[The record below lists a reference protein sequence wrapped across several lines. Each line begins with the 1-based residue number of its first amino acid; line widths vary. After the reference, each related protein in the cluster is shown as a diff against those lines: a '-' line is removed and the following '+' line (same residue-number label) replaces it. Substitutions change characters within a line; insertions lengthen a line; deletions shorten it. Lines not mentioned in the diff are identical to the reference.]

1 MAMLVAHNSSSAL
14 ALGELNKNNSRLSK
28 DLQKVSSGMKINSAG
43 DGAAEYAISEK
54 MRVMVRSL
62 GQDIENSQKGIDIVK
77 VAEGGIQ
84 NIIEELRTMKEMA
97 INSANDHNSEVDR
110 KTLQKEFASRMEG
123 INDIAS
129 TTNYNG
135 KVLLDGTYWYKEYEE
150 VIQIGDSGSV
160 RGNVNGSSN
169 GMRLAGGFFSGRSAA
184 YPASR
189 AFAGSMVRTSAD
201 LLGMSDDSNQISI
214 QSSLLQSNN
223 SNATESITFDPL
235 TGLVPNSTA
244 VGLFPSRP
252 NWYYPYDMHACP
264 RVERGYEN
272 YLDSSEGYAPIPY
285 TKFNDVPGYQDFGIP
300 CIVRPIAL
308 GGEGGGMTGQF
319 YKYYMFAEQ
328 PVPPDIFRER
338 EVLRSI
344 PEVGTEVWL
353 QGGFCDDIRSGPS
366 SSDIRVL
373 GKFKIAEEPGTGI
386 KVIYDESTNHHGDL
400 TSYICEKIDFSNVQG
415 NIPDDLNNQGF
426 TIQCEACMEYITIR
440 FDSERSVGEGIVSIS
455 SLPRTN
461 IEYQP
466 VEQYTVYSYVVGIKD
481 VTSTAELETALFQ
494 GLADA
499 KGYAVGGGVQLN
511 PQHDVRIRYIDGNL
525 YLTKEYGGTKYA
537 PRMIIKEGVM
547 GTLSGGN
554 TTATGGTTSGA
565 DTQPGGDDTL
575 PGGDDTTPGGDDTM
589 PGGDDTMPGGDD
601 TLPGGDDTLP
611 GGDDTTPG
619 GDDTLPGGGDTVPG
633 VGDTIG
639 GSGGY
644 YGRRVWAEGNPLIIH
659 TGPKANQHLRVYIN
673 DMHIEALGLKDVA
686 VDPIEKA
693 LEALGKLDEAL
704 EYALNENV
712 RMGSYQVRLQETV
725 DNLTIQHENATA
737 SDSTIRDADMAKEMA
752 AFVRDNILTQA
763 AQSML
768 AQANQSSNSVLQLL
782 Q

>member
-1 MAMLVAHNSSSAL
+1 MTMLVAHNSSSAL

-28 DLQKVSSGMKINSAG
+28 DLQKVSSGMKINGAG

-84 NIIEELRTMKEMA
+84 SIIEELRTMKEMA

-135 KVLLDGTYWYKEYEE
+135 KVLLDGTYWYKECEE
-150 VIQIGDSGSV
+150 VIQIVDSGSV
-160 RGNVNGSSN
+160 QGRRNGSTD
-169 GMRLAGGFFSGRSAA
+169 GMSLSGGLFSGRSAA
-184 YPASR
+184 YPTSR
-189 AFAGSMVRTSAD
+189 AFAGSMVRTSTDWLA
-201 LLGMSDDSNQISI
+201 SSNDDNGIRI
-214 QSSLLQSNN
+214 KSLSLQSN
-223 SNATESITFDPL
+223 SNEAESITFDPL

-244 VGLFPSRP
+244 VGLFPSRSS
-252 NWYYPYDMHACP
+252 WYYPYVMYASP
-264 RVERGYEN
+264 KVYRGYES
-272 YLDSSEGYAPIPY
+272 YLDKSEGYSPIPY
-285 TKFNDVPGYQDFGIP
+285 SKLNDLPGYEDFGRP
-300 CIVRPIAL
+300 CIIRPISF

-319 YKYYMFAEQ
+319 NKYYMFAEK
-328 PVPPDIFRER
+328 PVLDDTIIER
-338 EVLRSI
+338 NILRNISEL
-344 PEVGTEVWL
+344 EVGTEVWL
-353 QGGFCDDIRSGPS
+353 QGGFCSGIRNPPS
-366 SSDIRVL
+366 PVSVI
-373 GKFKIAEEPGTGI
+373 GKFVIGEEPGTGE
-386 KVIYDESTNHHGDL
+386 KVILNTNNHKDL
-400 TSYICEKIDFSNVQG
+400 TSYTCEKIDFSHIQG

-440 FDSERSVGEGIVSIS
+440 FDSEREVGSGIVNTSN
-455 SLPRTN
+455 LPRIPN
-461 IEYQP
+461 ASPEP
-466 VEQYTVYSYVVGIKD
+466 EEQYTVYSYVVGIKG
-481 VTSTAELETALFQ
+481 VTNSDELESALFQ
-494 GLADA
+494 GVAA
-499 KGYAVGGGVQLN
+499 ARGYASGGGVQLN
-511 PQHDVRIRYIDGNL
+511 PQHDVRLIYIDGDL
-525 YLTKEYGGTKYA
+525 YLTKGYGGTELT

-547 GTLSGGN
+547 GILSGGN
-554 TTATGGTTSGA
+554 TTATGGTPSS
-565 DTQPGGDDTL
+565 DDTL
-575 PGGDDTTPGGDDTM
+575 
-589 PGGDDTMPGGDD
+589 PGGDD

-611 GGDDTTPG
+611 GGDDTLPG

-633 VGDTIG
+633 GGDTIG
-639 GSGGY
+639 GGSGY

-673 DMHIEALGLKDVA
+673 DMHIDALGLKDVA

-712 RMGSYQVRLQETV
+712 RMDSYQVRLQETV

-752 AFVRDNILTQA
+752 AFVKDNILTHA

-768 AQANQSSNSVLQLL
+768 AQSNQSSSSVLQLL